1 MSEAVFGLA
10 GVVVGAFLAWARESW
25 SERVARKRRARYLAM
40 RVLCVL
46 DEYVIRCTEVAIDS
60 GQRNE
65 DGYLQT
71 RIALPP
77 PPSYPPD
84 VDWNSIDH
92 ELMYR
97 LLSLPS
103 RAEAAS
109 RIVAAVSDDAFPP
122 DYDEVYE
129 ERHFQYAKLGLAA
142 NALARGVRQTYGIS
156 SEESVDWN
164 PIEYLER
171 AKADVEESR
180 RRRRER
186 FNELVPVSE
195 ATEGHAV
202 S

>member
-10 GVVVGAFLAWARESW
+10 GVFVGAFLAWARESW
-25 SERVARKRRARYLAM
+25 SERVARKRRARYLGM
-40 RVLCVL
+40 RVLCIL
-46 DEYVIRCTEVAIDS
+46 DEYVVRCTEVVMDS

-77 PPSYPPD
+77 PPSFPSD

-92 ELMYR
+92 ELMYL

-103 RAEAAS
+103 RAEAAN
-109 RIVAAVSDDAFPP
+109 RIVAAVSENAFPP

-142 NALARGVRQTYGIS
+142 NDLAREVRRTYGIPG
-156 SEESVDWN
+156 EESVDWN

-171 AKADVEESR
+171 AKSDVEEIR
-180 RRRRER
+180 RRRSER
-186 FNELVPVSE
+186 FNELIPVSK
-195 ATEGHAV
+195 ATTGHAV